1 MELLEKEMDLELLQ
15 LDNYIRTQSD
25 MMIIEMTH
33 QWMYNEYEGV
43 YTEKSNTSFINKI
56 GEIFKKII
64 KTIHDIID
72 KIILAAQTKIQQIA
86 VNQKLMDLKITL
98 AQRKDLYN
106 DMSMSIGNT
115 DIVYKSI
122 NEYFLDYTKY
132 INDLVKGYKKIYH
145 MKLDK
150 PGDYRKEAT
159 KLEKEL
165 SEKYS
170 DLLTC
175 KEKQILNKNVMAT
188 IQMTERETKNYK
200 KSIEKIKKVNDR
212 ALTQLQKMSMDCLNE
227 VMESAGNSSEAI
239 NMEASRVMQYGA
251 QNVTKTTKKV
261 AKTIAFHPIEVLLLF
276 SSKFDLY
283 YNDKKYRK
291 FKKNIDKGI
300 NKELER
306 REKISNEN
314 REIANRVYKQNTGVD
329 LYD

>member
-1 MELLEKEMDLELLQ
+1 MEILEKEMDLELLQ
-15 LDNYIRTQSD
+15 LDNYIRTQTD

-33 QWMYNEYEGV
+33 QWMYDEYEGV
-43 YTEKSNTSFINKI
+43 YTEKSNTSFVNKI
-56 GEIFKKII
+56 GDIFKKII

-72 KIILAAQTKIQQIA
+72 KIVLSAQTKIQQIA
-86 VNQKLMDLKITL
+86 VNQKLMQLKITL
-98 AQRKDLYN
+98 AERKDLYN
-106 DMSMSIGNT
+106 DTRMMIGDTEVVYRSI
-115 DIVYKSI
+115 D
-122 NEYFLDYTKY
+122 EYYLDYTKY

-188 IQMTERETKNYK
+188 IKMTERETKNYK
-200 KSIEKIKKVNDR
+200 KSIENIKKVNDR

-227 VMESAGNSSEAI
+227 VMESAGNNNEAV

-261 AKTIAFHPIEVLLLF
+261 AKVVAFHPIEVLLLF

-300 NKELER
+300 DKELER
-306 REKISNEN
+306 RADLDKKNK
-314 REIANRVYKQNTGVD
+314 EIANRVYKQNTGEN

>member
-1 MELLEKEMDLELLQ
+1 MQ
-15 LDNYIRTQSD
+15 
-25 MMIIEMTH
+25 
-33 QWMYNEYEGV
+33 
-43 YTEKSNTSFINKI
+43 
-56 GEIFKKII
+56 
-64 KTIHDIID
+64 
-72 KIILAAQTKIQQIA
+72 
-86 VNQKLMDLKITL
+86 LKITL
-98 AQRKDLYN
+98 AQRKDMYN
-106 DMSMSIGNT
+106 DMAMTIGNT
-115 DIVYKSI
+115 DIVYKNI
-122 NEYFLDYTKY
+122 NEYYLDYTKY
-132 INDLVKGYKKIYH
+132 INDIVKGYKKIYH